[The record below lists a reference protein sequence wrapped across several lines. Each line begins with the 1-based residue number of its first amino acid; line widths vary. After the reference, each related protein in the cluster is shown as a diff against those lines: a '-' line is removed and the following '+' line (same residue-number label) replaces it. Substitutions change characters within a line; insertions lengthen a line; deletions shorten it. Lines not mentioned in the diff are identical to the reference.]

1 MKTPANLTARHVVAA
16 LTFLLLWT
24 MTLEEVHAETYRYR
38 LHLSGKPGASLAT
51 LSERSLQRRAR
62 QHIALDSTDY
72 TISPLYQQRLL
83 QSGLCLSARS
93 RWLNSVV
100 VERPDGDAIDT
111 TFWEHVPVVTRVDEV
126 SGPGLTVSKS
136 APLHTRGASDLPE
149 EASLSDTERLDFVQP
164 IYEVRGDALHNAN
177 YRGQGMLIAVID
189 GGFLN
194 TDYFPQ
200 INSHIVG
207 YRDLYNPTR
216 PNQIFR
222 TCNHGTQVLS
232 VMSCDSSYGVWG
244 TAPEASYYLIRSE
257 NTAAEQ
263 PFEEDLW
270 VQAAE
275 LADSLGA
282 DLINSSL
289 GYSFFDD
296 VIYDHRQSQLATGEV
311 FISRGAKV
319 ACAKGMLTCVAAGN
333 ERTAEWGTLLF
344 PADVQEVLTVAA
356 TDASGDDAYFTSPG
370 FLLPWVKPNV
380 ACRGQNSFVIHYL
393 SGQPA
398 YAHGTSYA
406 TPLICGLAASLWSAA
421 PSLSAAQIRELI
433 CTSACSYARP
443 DSILGYG
450 HPDFSV
456 ALEQAL
462 ALEARSATSLPT
474 LPSDEPA
481 AVRAKGLFDL
491 MGRRLAAPPV
501 SGCYVEDG
509 RLKMVR

>member
-1 MKTPANLTARHVVAA
+1 MKTPANLTARHVIAA
-16 LTFLLLWT
+16 LTLFLLWT
-24 MTLEEVHAETYRYR
+24 MAIEEVHADTYRYR
-38 LHLSGKPGASLAT
+38 LHLSGKPGASLVP

-72 TISPLYQQRLL
+72 TISPLYQQSLY
-83 QSGLCLSARS
+83 QAGLRICARS

-100 VERPDGDAIDT
+100 VWRPDGGAIDT
-111 TFWEHVPVVTRVDEV
+111 TFWERFTFIKRVDEV
-126 SGPGLTVSKS
+126 SGPGLTVTKALLRSRS
-136 APLHTRGASDLPE
+136 AVERTEDAT
-149 EASLSDTERLDFVQP
+149 LSDSERLNFVKP
-164 IYEVRGDALHNAN
+164 IYEVHGEALHNAN
-177 YRGQGMLIAVID
+177 YRGRGMLIAVID

-194 TDYFPQ
+194 TDRYPH

-207 YRDLYNPTR
+207 YRDYYNPSQ
-216 PNQIFR
+216 PEQIYR

-232 VMSCDSSYGVWG
+232 VMSCDSAYGVWG
-244 TAPEASYYLIRSE
+244 TAPEANYYLIRSE
-257 NTAAEQ
+257 NTSAEQ

-296 VIYDHRQSQLATGEV
+296 VIYDHSPSQLATGEV
-311 FISRGAKV
+311 FISRGAEV

-333 ERTAEWGTLLF
+333 ERAADWGTLLF
-344 PADVQEVLTVAA
+344 PADVQDVLTVAA
-356 TDASGDDAYFTSPG
+356 TDAYGDDAYFTSPG

-380 ACRGQNSFVIHYL
+380 ACRGQNAFVIHYL
-393 SGQPA
+393 TGEAA

-433 CTSACSYARP
+433 YTSSCSYSQP

-456 ALEQAL
+456 ALERAL
-462 ALEARSATSLPT
+462 ALEAQVATSLPT
-474 LPSDEPA
+474 LSVSPS
-481 AVRAKGLFDL
+481 VSSSSGLFDL
-491 MGRRLAAPPV
+491 MGRRLSAPPV
-501 SGCYVEDG
+501 RGCYIEDG
-509 RLKMVR
+509 RLKTVR